1 MCDKSEYRDPT
12 AHFHPKNAPEIGK
25 SGFAILF
32 DSLSQVGKV
41 ADNLQCW
48 FFVGFLKQKICT
60 DLMHI

>member
-1 MCDKSEYRDPT
+1 MCDKSEYRNPT

-25 SGFAILF
+25 SGFVILF

-48 FFVGFLKQKICT
+48 FFVGF
-60 DLMHI
+60 